1 MGFDGRKSLYDA
13 DFYAWTQRQAAALRG
28 LSPAQIGNAVDLV
41 HVAEEI
47 EDLGKREVR
56 EVESLLM
63 RLFEHLLKLAYL
75 PNADTRNHWL
85 HEIGGFQGL
94 AALSYKPSMAQA
106 IDLQRV
112 WKLGRREALRF
123 LHDAGVKAEPPET
136 CPFPLD
142 GLIADEFDP
151 LELLRSL
158 AAR

>member
-1 MGFDGRKSLYDA
+1 MPTSPRPDYDD
-13 DFYAWTQRQAAALRG
+13 DFFAWSQDQASALRE
-28 LSPAQIGNAVDLV
+28 LPRNVVGNRVDV
-41 HVAEEI
+41 EHIAEEI

-94 AALSYKPSMAQA
+94 PALSYKPSMAQA